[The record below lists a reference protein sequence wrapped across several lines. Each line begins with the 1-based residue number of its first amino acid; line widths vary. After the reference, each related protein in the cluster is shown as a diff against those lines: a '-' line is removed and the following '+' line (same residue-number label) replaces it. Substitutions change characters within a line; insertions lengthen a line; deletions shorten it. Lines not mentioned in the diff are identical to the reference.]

1 MSTDRT
7 AGFWKQAEYATSRA
21 DKARSD
27 ELRRAW
33 LIVARDWG
41 NMARREEEKVLLRKL
56 AYVAEA
62 VPMAPQ
68 TSHGEPATEPAQR

>member
-41 NMARREEEKVLLRKL
+41 NMARREEEKVLLQKL
-56 AYVAEA
+56 AYVAES

-68 TSHGEPATEPAQR
+68 TSHTEPATEPAQR